1 MSKLRKILKDK
12 SGASFPLTVA
22 IALALIIILCGVT
35 EYFRLNIIASGVKEA
50 LQDAIIV
57 TVNDNYA
64 DVYHGVR
71 EGYSGGYQPDGES
84 FSYSV
89 NTGDIYSYMDS
100 TLGTEEI
107 GGKHIKTAGGGME
120 YSLSG
125 LNVTIRNAPLA
136 PSSPQNA
143 QRFEADAIIWLEVPV
158 QFGGKQV
165 TTMRIKLKVQ
175 AGYTEV
181 F

>member
-1 MSKLRKILKDK
+1 MRLGKKIRRLLQDRR
-12 SGASFPLTVA
+12 GVSFPLV
-22 IALALIIILCGVT
+22 IAVTLSLVILLCGVS

-107 GGKHIKTAGGGME
+107 GGKHIKTAGGVME
-120 YSLSG
+120 YSL
-125 LNVTIRNAPLA
+125 
-136 PSSPQNA
+136 
-143 QRFEADAIIWLEVPV
+143 
-158 QFGGKQV
+158 
-165 TTMRIKLKVQ
+165 
-175 AGYTEV
+175 
-181 F
+181 